1 MTRFPILKHRLAM
14 TSRPMT
20 DLREPDIVIGE
31 REQLAYLLTEAA
43 EIEHGLMC
51 CYLYAAYSLK
61 RGEGASVGGNDGDRL
76 SAEEGAAVAR

>member
-1 MTRFPILKHRLAM
+1 MINPRELA
-14 TSRPMT
+14 
-20 DLREPDIVIGE
+20 IVTHE

-61 RGEGASVGGNDGDRL
+61 RGEVDGLDPDAQGRRLAPPSPASPPAGR
-76 SAEEGAAVAR
+76 